1 MRRHTTARMPTATP
15 FVRALAR
22 ATHRARARSMASS
35 SSSSSRA
42 SSASS
47 ARAASD
53 TATTRGRVAV
63 VGGGASGAACAREI
77 ARRSTREV
85 CVFDAGRALGGRA
98 STREEARGRWDHGA
112 AFAAASDGDDDDDD
126 ERAWRSWIEEKTRCG
141 EMVRWRGPFA
151 TVRASDGD
159 ARVVE
164 ASDARFAWSPSFDD
178 VERRALERA
187 GVDVRTSARV
197 VGFARDDANGTVSV
211 RYEAFGEGE
220 RTESGFECVVLA
232 DKNVAT
238 RRGERG
244 DAVLDSLDVDDIA
257 SAMRGVSST
266 PSLSLMVT
274 LNRAPAVDFVG
285 AEIVADDTLGWM
297 ANESS
302 KPGRETR
309 DVCWVAHATEAYATS
324 KVTEQS
330 LKTRPGTPEHAAWM
344 HDVERDMRDALLRV
358 LRAVESPSAS
368 SDQPLEIVSARAHRW
383 GAAFPTSSATTDG
396 AKFLRASRPGV
407 AVYAVGDYCGGDAP
421 DARRRGLRAAV
432 LSGLAA
438 AADVCAAAAD
448 GRIQSKL

>member
-1 MRRHTTARMPTATP
+1 MPTATP
-15 FVRALAR
+15 LARALAR
-22 ATHRARARSMASS
+22 AVRRARARSMASS
-35 SSSSSRA
+35 SSSSASAARA
-42 SSASS
+42 SSSAA

-112 AFAAASDGDDDDDD
+112 AFAAASDDEDEDDDD
-126 ERAWRSWIEEKTRCG
+126 ERAWRSWIEEKARCG
-141 EMVRWRGPFA
+141 EMARWCGPFA

-164 ASDARFAWSPSFDD
+164 TPDARFAWSPSFDN

-244 DAVLDSLDVDDIA
+244 EAVLDSLDVDDIA

-266 PSLSLMVT
+266 PSLALMVT
-274 LNRAPAVDFVG
+274 FNRAPAVDFVG
-285 AEIVADDTLGWM
+285 ADIVDDDALGWM

-368 SDQPLEIVSARAHRW
+368 SDHPLEIVSARAHRW

-396 AKFLRASRPGV
+396 AKFLRTSRPGV
-407 AVYAVGDYCGGDAP
+407 AVYAVGDYCGGAAP
-421 DARRRGLRAAV
+421 DARRRGLRDAV

-438 AADVCAAAAD
+438 AADVCAD
-448 GRIQSKL
+448 DRIHSKL